1 MKEQVDTL
9 IKAWYVV
16 TMNETRDIIRNGAV
30 AVKNGLIVEVGKL
43 ADLERKFE
51 AKETLG
57 SDRFVL
63 TPGMINTHIH
73 ITGEPLTRG
82 YVPDDTPFEE
92 NVFEWLCPLYSVHT
106 AEEERLSAKLASVE
120 MLKSGTTTFLE
131 AGTIRFLDDVFET
144 LEEVGIRGR
153 LGRWIWDLPPEPD
166 VYKQNTDES
175 INLLQYQLEK
185 YKDVAQGRL
194 GAWSTLVGHTTCSD
208 PLWKAARELATEHD
222 TGMSF
227 HMSPAKLDP
236 DFFIS
241 EFGHRPMIH
250 LDELGI
256 LKDDVVMTHCVQ
268 VDDKEISV
276 MANSGVHVSHCPTT
290 ALKVS
295 YGITQVGKI
304 PEMKMAGINVAIGT
318 DGNNASNYSD
328 LMRAT
333 YLVAGLF
340 KDSRQDPQ
348 MFPAEIAYEMATLGG
363 AKAMQLENEVGSL
376 EIGKKADLVLHDTDR
391 PEWRPLLNVMNQL
404 VWSADG
410 RGVHTVLVDGVKV
423 VEEGRVTAF
432 DEEKFYAD
440 CQNAGEAVVQRSGLP
455 DKSKYPIFPIK
466 LLLKD
471 KYESDKKIKNIKS
484 PILIMH
490 GEVDKIVPFWMGKK
504 MFDLANEPK
513 YSYFSKYD
521 DHMMEFNKDLVNS
534 ISLFIKSL
542 N

>member
-9 IKAWYVV
+9 VKAWYVV
-16 TMNETRDIIRNGAV
+16 TMNETRDIIKNGAV
-30 AVKNGLIVEVGKL
+30 ALNNGSIVEVGKYS
-43 ADLERKFE
+43 DLEEKYD

-63 TPGMINTHIH
+63 RPGLINTLIH
-73 ITGEPLTRG
+73 ITGVPLTRG

-92 NVFEWLCPLYSVHT
+92 NVFEWLCPLYSVYT
-106 AEEERLSAKLASVE
+106 AEEESLSAKLASVE

-131 AGTIRFLDDVFET
+131 AGTIRFLDDVFEA

-175 INLLQYQLEK
+175 INLLQYQLDK

-194 GAWSTLVGHTTCSD
+194 GAWSTLVGHTTCSA

-236 DFFIS
+236 DFFVS

-256 LKDDVVMTHCVQ
+256 LNDDVVMTHCVQ

-276 MANSGVHVSHCPTT
+276 MADSGVHVSHCPTT

-295 YGITQVGKI
+295 YGVTQVGKI

-363 AKAMQLENEVGSL
+363 AKAMQLENEIGSI

-455 DKSKYPIFPIK
+455 DKSKYPV
-466 LLLKD
+466 L
-471 KYESDKKIKNIKS
+471 
-484 PILIMH
+484 
-490 GEVDKIVPFWMGKK
+490 
-504 MFDLANEPK
+504 
-513 YSYFSKYD
+513 
-521 DHMMEFNKDLVNS
+521 
-534 ISLFIKSL
+534 
-542 N
+542 

>member
-9 IKAWYVV
+9 VKAWYVV
-16 TMNETRDIIRNGAV
+16 TMNETRDIIKNGAV
-30 AVKNGLIVEVGKL
+30 ALNNGSIVEVGKYS
-43 ADLERKFE
+43 DLEEKYDT
-51 AKETLG
+51 KETLG

-92 NVFEWLCPLYSVHT
+92 NVFEWLCPLYSVYT
-106 AEEERLSAKLASVE
+106 AEEESLSAKLASVE

-131 AGTIRFLDDVFET
+131 AGTIRFLDDVFEA

-175 INLLQYQLEK
+175 INLLQYQLDK

-236 DFFIS
+236 DFFVS

-256 LKDDVVMTHCVQ
+256 LNDDVVMTHCVQ

-276 MANSGVHVSHCPTT
+276 MADSGVHVSHCPTT

-295 YGITQVGKI
+295 YGVTQVGKI

-363 AKAMQLENEVGSL
+363 AKAMQLENEIGSI

-455 DKSKYPIFPIK
+455 DKSKYPV
-466 LLLKD
+466 L
-471 KYESDKKIKNIKS
+471 
-484 PILIMH
+484 
-490 GEVDKIVPFWMGKK
+490 
-504 MFDLANEPK
+504 
-513 YSYFSKYD
+513 
-521 DHMMEFNKDLVNS
+521 
-534 ISLFIKSL
+534 
-542 N
+542 